1 MGKYNTTTTKA
12 ANTAKSAVKTKT
24 KKTATTHG
32 GKTVAARDARSELFL
47 ATVSTLGANSF
58 YEDAMARESRVATLS
73 RKVAV
78 KHPKWTREFITYLRD
93 TAQIRSAAIVV
104 AVEGAKARA
113 GMKVNGDEALVNWGR
128 QFVNSA
134 LSRADEPGEALAY
147 YLARY
152 GKRIPASV
160 KKGVADG
167 ANRLYNE
174 YSVLKYDTDTKGIRF
189 ADVIQL
195 VHPTPVDDKQAAV
208 FKYALN
214 RRYGNTEV
222 PAGLD
227 MIKARKA
234 LMDLP
239 VNKRIAKASPEKMKA
254 AGLTWEARSSWGPMD
269 AKAWGNLIKGDSI
282 GYMAMLRNL
291 RNFTEAGITPTMVKK
306 VRDILSDPERVAK
319 SRQLPFRFYSA
330 YRANQDSTKYMS
342 ALEDALEASLAN
354 VPELTGKTLVL
365 VDTSGS
371 MTWSS
376 DRSGIT
382 LMDKAALFGSA
393 VALRADKADLVQF
406 GSSSETVRFKKGDSV
421 LPLIG
426 KFRCLGGTSTAE
438 AVRQHFK
445 GHDRVIIIT
454 DEQDNGY
461 GNPLSVVPSNVPV
474 YTWNLEGYRAGHSD
488 SGSAN
493 RHTFG
498 GLTDTSF
505 KLIPLLEAGQDA
517 DWETLFGTSGVA

>member
-1 MGKYNTTTTKA
+1 MMGKYNTKTTETMS
-12 ANTAKSAVKTKT
+12 TAKSAVKTKA
-24 KKTATTHG
+24 KKTVVNHG

-47 ATVSTLGANSF
+47 ATVSTLGSNSF
-58 YEDAMARESRVATLS
+58 YEDAMSRETRVAELS
-73 RKVAV
+73 RKVAS
-78 KHPKWTREFITYLRD
+78 KHPKWTREFIIYLRD

-152 GKRIPASV
+152 GKRIPASI

-174 YSVLKYDTDTKGIRF
+174 YTLLKYDTDTKGIRF

-214 RRYGNTEV
+214 RRYGNAEI

-227 MIKARKA
+227 MVKARKA

-239 VNKRIAKASPEKMKA
+239 EDKRIAKASPEAMKA

-306 VRDILSDPERVAK
+306 VREILSDPERVAK

-330 YRANQDSTKYMS
+330 YRANKDSTKYMS
-342 ALEDALEASLAN
+342 ALEDALEASLSN
-354 VPELTGKTLVL
+354 VPHLPGKTLVL
-365 VDTSGS
+365 VDTSYS
-371 MTWSS
+371 MTWHP
-376 DRSGIT
+376 DRNGTTS
-382 LMDKAALFGSA
+382 MDKAALFGSA
-393 VALRADKADLVQF
+393 VALRAESADLVQF
-406 GSSSETVRFKKGDSV
+406 GTTSQRVTFRKGASV

-426 KFRCLGGTSTAE
+426 KFRELGGTDTRSAVSTW
-438 AVRQHFK
+438 FN
-445 GHDRVIIIT
+445 GHDRVIIVT
-454 DEQDNGY
+454 DEQHNGQ
-461 GNPLSVVPSNVPV
+461 GSALGSVPKNVPV
-474 YTWNLEGYRAGHSD
+474 YTWNLEGYLGGYGEAGSK
-488 SGSAN
+488 N
-493 RHTFG
+493 RHTFA
-498 GLTDTSF
+498 GLTDTAF
-505 KLIPLLEAGQDA
+505 RMIPLIEQGQDA
-517 DWETLFGTSGVA
+517 DWDALFGVTD